1 MFASTE
7 LREADVMTYSDQ
19 LLTHYLSLAGRPVPE
34 QSFLG
39 EEIRF
44 TAEFEA
50 LEREVGKI
58 RSMHES
64 GPVDWSLVRQGC
76 EAILQN
82 LSKDLRVACWLSWAL
97 YETESFAGLLA
108 GCGVID
114 HLCQRQWDSFTPLK
128 ARTRCA
134 ALAWFVA
141 RIEKVLVEDVS
152 VKDQLPLFEKLED
165 CLRGIDETFTGNLKD
180 EAPLLLPLRRRLTR
194 MMLKAR
200 EAESKPATVVAQIKQ
215 VAANLFAPVVKI
227 DNEKDARS
235 AWKAQQ
241 DSTLPLCAWWL
252 RNKASDLRALR
263 LNRAISWLEIDRLPE
278 CNNEQITA
286 LRAIPADK
294 LKSYDERF
302 QQGHHADLVV
312 DLEASLAGAPF
323 WFDGQFM
330 VWKCLKAL
338 NAEAAMGEVET
349 CLSSFLS
356 RVPGVIELRFEDGR
370 PFADAATKIWI
381 AEHVVAQ
388 PQVNQIP
395 EEVEGESSRPAW
407 EVVMDEMI
415 PVLTSEGVK
424 PVARL
429 FNEHI
434 QRALGSREK
443 FYWRFTLARLFYS
456 VKKYELARNQLD
468 VLHEQM
474 KAAGLAD
481 WEPDLYLD
489 VLRLLYS
496 CCELLPQNK
505 VVREYKEELYGR
517 LCHLDI
523 ESVLQ

>member
-7 LREADVMTYSDQ
+7 LRETDVMTYSDQ
-19 LLTHYLSLAGRPVPE
+19 LLTHYLSLAARPVPE
-34 QSFLG
+34 QSFMG

-50 LEREVGKI
+50 LEREVGKT

-64 GPVDWSLVRQGC
+64 GPVDWPRVRQGC
-76 EAILQN
+76 EAILQD
-82 LSKDLRVACWLSWAL
+82 LSKDLRVVCWLSWAL

-114 HLCQRQWDSFTPLK
+114 HLCQRQWDSFTPRK

-141 RIEKVLVEDVS
+141 RIDKVLVEDVS

-241 DSTLPLCAWWL
+241 ESALPLCAWWL
-252 RNKASDLRALR
+252 RNKACDLRALR
-263 LNRAISWLEIDRLPE
+263 LNRAINWLEIDRLPE
-278 CNNEQITA
+278 CNSERITA
-286 LRAIPADK
+286 LRGIPADR
-294 LKSYDERF
+294 LKNYDDRF
-302 QQGHHADLVV
+302 QQGHYADLIV

-323 WFDGQFM
+323 WLDGQYR
-330 VWKCLKAL
+330 VWMCLKAL
-338 NAEAAMGEVET
+338 NADAAMSEVET
-349 CLSSFLS
+349 CLSTFLS
-356 RVPGVIELRFEDGR
+356 RFPGLAELRFEDGR
-370 PFADAATKIWI
+370 PFADAATKSWI
-381 AEHVVAQ
+381 TGHVVAQ
-388 PQVNQIP
+388 PQVDREP
-395 EEVEGESSRPAW
+395 EKVEGESLRPAW

-415 PVLTSEGVK
+415 PLLETESVK
-424 PVARL
+424 PVAQVFR
-429 FNEHI
+429 EHI
-434 QRALGSREK
+434 RKAQGNREK
-443 FYWRFTLARLFYS
+443 FYWRLTLARLCHKA
-456 VKKYELARNQLD
+456 KKYELARNQLE